1 MKITKEQLKQIII
14 EEIAQEGIEAVD
26 DEIVVTGPEGD
37 ASDVARGTARLQDAI
52 DYLIQ
57 NERED
62 LAEPLE
68 KVLELLDLLR

>member
-1 MKITKEQLKQIII
+1 MKITHEQLKKIIL
-14 EEIAQEGIEAVD
+14 EEVAQEGIETVD

-37 ASDVARGTARLQDAI
+37 ASDVARGSARLQDAI
-52 DYLIQ
+52 DFLVQ
-57 NERED
+57 SERED